1 MGIVDEDIVRVR
13 ESTDIVAVISQHLQL
28 RRVGQRW
35 VGLCPFHAEKS
46 PSFSVNA
53 EQGLYYCFGCQAK
66 GDAITFVREIEH
78 LDFPGA
84 VEWLANKAGITLRY
98 TDTGENEGRKRRK
111 RLVEAMTRAVEW
123 YHERLLSSPD
133 AKEARGYLR
142 SRGFDGAKVRE
153 FQLGWAPD
161 DWDALARFLKV
172 PDDVLT
178 DTGLGFVNRRN
189 RQQDA
194 FRGRV
199 LFPIF
204 DVQGEPVA
212 FGGRVLP
219 GHDGP
224 KYKNSSESPLYAKS
238 KVLYGLNWMKAG
250 IVEADEAIVC
260 EGYTDVIGFADAG
273 LRRAVATC
281 GTALTEEHFRSLKRY
296 AHRVVLAFDADAAGQ
311 AAAERFYE
319 WEKAYEID
327 VAVADLPPGVD
338 PADLARTDPERLVAA
353 IEGATPFLGFRVHR
367 ALAAGSV
374 DTPEARARTAEAALA
389 VIAEHPSELV
399 RDQYVM
405 EVADRCRLDPDQ
417 LRAQLARGGGRPPGG
432 DAPPALVR
440 PPRAASSRD
449 GAEVDALR
457 LAVHQPESV
466 GHLLDEVLF
475 EDELHAAVFRALAP
489 GGTMHDVLERCD
501 PGAADLLQRLVVEE
515 ATADPDNVASVLT
528 AAAARRE
535 LRRLDAANRRDFDV
549 ERSQRIAWLKLAIE
563 QVDPDDADP
572 GVRAQLLAWLADE
585 AEGPEETA

>member
-13 ESTDIVAVISQHLQL
+13 EATDIVAVVSQHLQL
-28 RRVGQRW
+28 KRVGTRW

-46 PSFSVNA
+46 GSFSVNA

-84 VEWLANKAGITLRY
+84 VEWLAAKAGITLRY

-111 RLVEAMTRAVEW
+111 RLVETMSRAVAW
-123 YHERLLSSPD
+123 YHERLLTAPD

-142 SRGFDGAKVRE
+142 TRGFDGDKVRRY
-153 FQLGWAPD
+153 QLGWAPD

-172 PDDVLT
+172 PDDVLK
-178 DTGLGFVNRRN
+178 DSGLGFVNKRN

-199 LFPIF
+199 LFPIY

-212 FGGRVLP
+212 FGGRILP

-224 KYKNSSESPLYAKS
+224 KYKNSSESALYAKS

-260 EGYTDVIGFADAG
+260 EGYTDVIGFSDAG
-273 LRRAVATC
+273 MPRAVATC
-281 GTALTEEHFRSLKRY
+281 GTALTEEHFRILKRY
-296 AHRVVLAFDADAAGQ
+296 ARRVVLAFDADAAGQ

-338 PADLARTDPERLVAA
+338 PADLARSDPAALVASV
-353 IEGATPFLGFRVHR
+353 EQATPFLGFRVRR
-367 ALAAGSV
+367 ALAGGSV
-374 DTPEARARTAEAALA
+374 TSPEGRARTAEAALA
-389 VIAEHPSELV
+389 VIAEHPSDLV

-405 EVADRCRLDPDQ
+405 EVADRCRLDPDR
-417 LRAQLARGGGRPPGG
+417 LRAQLTQVGRRVEARPTAPLRPRRQH
-432 DAPPALVR
+432 D
-440 PPRAASSRD
+440 S
-449 GAEVDALR
+449 AEIEALR
-457 LAVHQPESV
+457 LAVHRPDEV

-515 ATADPDNVASVLT
+515 AEANPDNVASLLT
-528 AAAARRE
+528 AAAARRA
-535 LRRLDAANRRDFDV
+535 LRQLDARNRREHDP
-549 ERSQRIAWLKLAIE
+549 ETANQIAWLKMAIE
-563 QVDPDDADP
+563 HVDPDEPDP
-572 GVRAQLLAWLADE
+572 AARAQLLAWLVE
-585 AEGPEETA
+585 AATGAEEIS

>member
-1 MGIVDEDIVRVR
+1 MGIVDEDVVRVR
-13 ESTDIVAVISQHLQL
+13 EATDLVAVVSQHLQL
-28 RRVGQRW
+28 KRVGQRW

-46 PSFSVNA
+46 PSFSVNG

-98 TDTGENEGRKRRK
+98 TDTGETEGRKRRK
-111 RLVEAMTRAVEW
+111 RLVEAMTRAVDW

-142 SRGFDGAKVRE
+142 TRGFDGDKVRE
-153 FQLGWAPD
+153 FRLGWAPD
-161 DWDALARFLKV
+161 DWDALARFLRV

-260 EGYTDVIGFADAG
+260 EGYTDVIGFADVG

-281 GTALTEEHFRSLKRY
+281 GTALTEEHFRTLKRY
-296 AHRVVLAFDADAAGQ
+296 THRVVLAFDADAAGQ

-338 PADLARTDPERLVAA
+338 PADLARSDPERLVAA
-353 IEGATPFLGFRVHR
+353 IDGATPFLGFRVGR
-367 ALAAGSV
+367 ALAAGAV
-374 DTPEARARTAEAALA
+374 DTPEGRARTAEAALA
-389 VIAEHPSELV
+389 VIAEHPSDLV

-405 EVADRCRLDPDQ
+405 EVADRCRLDPDR
-417 LRAQLARGGGRPPGG
+417 LRAQLARGPVLRAEAPTGARP
-432 DAPPALVR
+432 AVV
-440 PPRAASSRD
+440 PRSRD
-449 GAEVDALR
+449 NAELDALR
-457 LAVHQPESV
+457 LAVHRPEAV
-466 GHLLDEVLF
+466 GDLLDEVLF

-489 GGTMHDVLERCD
+489 GGTMHEVLGRCD
-501 PGAADLLQRLVVEE
+501 PRAADLLQRLVVEE
-515 ATADPDNVASVLT
+515 AGADPDNVASVLT
-528 AAAARRE
+528 AAAARRA
-535 LRRLDAANRRDFDV
+535 LRRLDAANRRSFDL
-549 ERSQRIAWLKLAIE
+549 ERSRQIAWLKLVIE

-572 GVRAQLLAWLADE
+572 EARAQLLAWLSEQA
-585 AEGPEETA
+585 EETG

>member
-1 MGIVDEDIVRVR
+1 MGIVDEDVVRVR
-13 ESTDIVAVISQHLQL
+13 EATDLVAVVSQHLQL
-28 RRVGQRW
+28 KRVGQRW

-98 TDTGENEGRKRRK
+98 TDTGETEGRKRRK
-111 RLVEAMTRAVEW
+111 RLVEAMTRAVDW

-142 SRGFDGAKVRE
+142 TRGFDGDKVRE
-153 FQLGWAPD
+153 FRLGWAPD
-161 DWDALARFLKV
+161 DWDALARFLRV

-260 EGYTDVIGFADAG
+260 EGYTDVIGFADVG

-281 GTALTEEHFRSLKRY
+281 GTALTEEHFRTLKRY
-296 AHRVVLAFDADAAGQ
+296 THRVVLAFDADAAGQ

-338 PADLARTDPERLVAA
+338 PADLARSDPERLVAA
-353 IEGATPFLGFRVHR
+353 IDGATPFLGFRVGR
-367 ALAAGSV
+367 ALAAGAV
-374 DTPEARARTAEAALA
+374 DTPEGRARTAEAALA
-389 VIAEHPSELV
+389 VIAEHPSDLV

-405 EVADRCRLDPDQ
+405 EVADRCRLDPDR
-417 LRAQLARGGGRPPGG
+417 LRAQLARGP
-432 DAPPALVR
+432 V
-440 PPRAASSRD
+440 PRAEAPTAARPAVASRSRD
-449 GAEVDALR
+449 NAELDALR
-457 LAVHQPESV
+457 LAVHRPEAV
-466 GHLLDEVLF
+466 GDLLDEVLF

-489 GGTMHDVLERCD
+489 GGTMHEVLGRCD
-501 PGAADLLQRLVVEE
+501 PRAADLLQRLVVEE
-515 ATADPDNVASVLT
+515 AGADPDNVASVLT
-528 AAAARRE
+528 AAAARRA
-535 LRRLDAANRRDFDV
+535 LRRLDAANRRSFDL
-549 ERSQRIAWLKLAIE
+549 ERSRQIAWLKLVIE

-572 GVRAQLLAWLADE
+572 EARAQLLAWLSEQA
-585 AEGPEETA
+585 EETG

>member
-1 MGIVDEDIVRVR
+1 MGIVDEDVVRVR
-13 ESTDIVAVISQHLQL
+13 ESTDMVAVVSQHLQL
-28 RRVGQRW
+28 KRVGNRW

-84 VEWLANKAGITLRY
+84 VEWLAAKAGITVRY

-111 RLVEAMTRAVEW
+111 RLVDTMARAVDW
-123 YHERLLSSPD
+123 YHDRLLSGAD

-142 SRGFDGAKVRE
+142 TRGFDGEKVR
-153 FQLGWAPD
+153 QYRLGWAPD

-172 PDDVLT
+172 PDDVLK
-178 DTGLGFVNRRN
+178 DSGLGFVNRRN

-204 DVQGEPVA
+204 DVQGDPVA
-212 FGGRVLP
+212 FGGRILP

-224 KYKNSSESPLYAKS
+224 KYKNSSESALYAKS

-273 LRRAVATC
+273 MPRAVATC
-281 GTALTEEHFRSLKRY
+281 GTALTEEHFRILKRY

-338 PADLARTDPERLVAA
+338 PADLARTDPAGLVAA
-353 IEGATPFLGFRVHR
+353 VDNATPFLGFRVRR
-367 ALAAGSV
+367 ALAGGSV
-374 DTPEARARTAEAALA
+374 SSPERRARTAEAALA
-389 VIAEHPSELV
+389 VIAEHPSDLV

-417 LRAQLARGGGRPPGG
+417 LRAQLTRVGSRVEAR
-432 DAPPALVR
+432 PAVLVR
-440 PPRAASSRD
+440 PHPHHDS
-449 GAEVDALR
+449 AEVEALR
-457 LAVHQPESV
+457 LAVHHPDSV
-466 GHLLDEVLF
+466 AHLLDEVLF

-489 GGTMHDVLERCD
+489 GGTMHEVLERCD
-501 PGAADLLQRLVVEE
+501 PAAADLLQRLVVEE
-515 ATADPDNVASVLT
+515 ADADPDNVASLLT
-528 AAAARRE
+528 AAAARRS
-535 LRRLDAANRRDFDV
+535 LRRLDAANRRAHDPA
-549 ERSQRIAWLKLAIE
+549 RSQRIAWLKMTIE

-572 GVRAQLLAWLADE
+572 EARAQLLAWLVEE
-585 AEGPEETA
+585 ATVAEENR

>member
-1 MGIVDEDIVRVR
+1 MGIVDEDVVRVR
-13 ESTDIVAVISQHLQL
+13 ESTDMVAVVSQHLQL
-28 RRVGQRW
+28 KRVGNRW

-84 VEWLANKAGITLRY
+84 VEWLAAKAGITLRY

-111 RLVEAMTRAVEW
+111 RLVDTMTRAVDW
-123 YHERLLSSPD
+123 YHDRLLSGAD

-142 SRGFDGAKVRE
+142 TRGFDGEKVR
-153 FQLGWAPD
+153 QYRLGWAPD

-172 PDDVLT
+172 PDDILK
-178 DTGLGFVNRRN
+178 DSGLGFVNKRN

-204 DVQGEPVA
+204 DVQGDPVA
-212 FGGRVLP
+212 FGGRILP

-224 KYKNSSESPLYAKS
+224 KYKNSSESALYAKS

-273 LRRAVATC
+273 MPRAVATC
-281 GTALTEEHFRSLKRY
+281 GTALTEEHFRILKRY

-338 PADLARTDPERLVAA
+338 PADLARTDPAGLVAA
-353 IEGATPFLGFRVHR
+353 VEHATPFLGFRVRR
-367 ALAAGSV
+367 ALAGGSV
-374 DTPEARARTAEAALA
+374 SSPERRARTAEAALA
-389 VIAEHPSELV
+389 VIAEHPSDLV

-417 LRAQLARGGGRPPGG
+417 LRAQLTRVGSRVEAR
-432 DAPPALVR
+432 PAVPVR
-440 PPRAASSRD
+440 PHPQHDS
-449 GAEVDALR
+449 AEVEALR
-457 LAVHQPESV
+457 LAVHHPDAV

-489 GGTMHDVLERCD
+489 GGTMHDVLGRCD

-515 ATADPDNVASVLT
+515 ADADPDNVASLLT
-528 AAAARRE
+528 AAAARRA
-535 LRRLDAANRRDFDV
+535 LRRLDAANRRAHDPA
-549 ERSQRIAWLKLAIE
+549 RSQRIAWLKMTIE
-563 QVDPDDADP
+563 QVDPDEADP
-572 GVRAQLLAWLADE
+572 DARAQLLAWLVEE
-585 AEGPEETA
+585 ATVAEENR

>member
-1 MGIVDEDIVRVR
+1 MGIVDEDVVRVR
-13 ESTDIVAVISQHLQL
+13 ESTDMVAVVSQHLQL
-28 RRVGQRW
+28 KRVGNRW

-84 VEWLANKAGITLRY
+84 VEWLAAKAGITVRY

-111 RLVEAMTRAVEW
+111 RLVDTMARAVDW
-123 YHERLLSSPD
+123 YHDRLLSGAD

-142 SRGFDGAKVRE
+142 TRGFDGEKVR
-153 FQLGWAPD
+153 QYRLGWAPD

-172 PDDVLT
+172 PDDVLK
-178 DTGLGFVNRRN
+178 DSGLGFVNRRN

-204 DVQGEPVA
+204 DVQGDPVA
-212 FGGRVLP
+212 FGGRILP

-224 KYKNSSESPLYAKS
+224 KYKNSSESALYAKS

-273 LRRAVATC
+273 MPRAVATC
-281 GTALTEEHFRSLKRY
+281 GTALTEEHFRILKRY

-338 PADLARTDPERLVAA
+338 PADLARSDPAGLVAA
-353 IEGATPFLGFRVHR
+353 VENATPFLGFRVRR
-367 ALAAGSV
+367 ALAGGSV
-374 DTPEARARTAEAALA
+374 SSPERRARTAEAALA
-389 VIAEHPSELV
+389 VIAEHPSDLV

-417 LRAQLARGGGRPPGG
+417 LRAQLTRVGSRVEAR
-432 DAPPALVR
+432 PAVPVR
-440 PPRAASSRD
+440 PHPHHDS
-449 GAEVDALR
+449 AEVEALR
-457 LAVHQPESV
+457 LAVHHPDSV
-466 GHLLDEVLF
+466 AHLLDEVLF

-489 GGTMHDVLERCD
+489 GGTMHEVLERCD
-501 PGAADLLQRLVVEE
+501 PAAADLLQRLVVEE
-515 ATADPDNVASVLT
+515 ADADPDNVASLLT
-528 AAAARRE
+528 AAAARRS
-535 LRRLDAANRRDFDV
+535 LRRLDAANRRAHDPA
-549 ERSQRIAWLKLAIE
+549 RSQRIAWLKMTIE

-572 GVRAQLLAWLADE
+572 EARAQLLAWLVEE
-585 AEGPEETA
+585 ATVAEENP

>member
-1 MGIVDEDIVRVR
+1 MGIVDEDVVRVR
-13 ESTDIVAVISQHLQL
+13 EATDMVAVVSQHLQL
-28 RRVGQRW
+28 KRVGNRW

-84 VEWLANKAGITLRY
+84 VEWLAAKAGITVRY

-111 RLVEAMTRAVEW
+111 RLVETMARAVDW
-123 YHERLLSSPD
+123 YHDRLLSGAD

-142 SRGFDGAKVRE
+142 TRGFDGEKVRRYR
-153 FQLGWAPD
+153 LGWAPD
-161 DWDALARFLKV
+161 DWDALARFLTV
-172 PDDVLT
+172 PDDVLK
-178 DTGLGFVNRRN
+178 DSGLGFVNRRN

-204 DVQGEPVA
+204 DVQGDPVA
-212 FGGRVLP
+212 FGGRILP

-224 KYKNSSESPLYAKS
+224 KYKNSSESALYAKS

-273 LRRAVATC
+273 MPRAVATC
-281 GTALTEEHFRSLKRY
+281 GTALTEEHFRILKRY

-338 PADLARTDPERLVAA
+338 PADLARTDPAGLVAA
-353 IEGATPFLGFRVHR
+353 VENATPFLGFRVRR
-367 ALAAGSV
+367 ALAGGSV
-374 DTPEARARTAEAALA
+374 SSPERRARTAEAALA
-389 VIAEHPSELV
+389 VIAEHPSDLV

-417 LRAQLARGGGRPPGG
+417 LRAQLTRVGSRVEAR
-432 DAPPALVR
+432 PAVPVR
-440 PPRAASSRD
+440 PHPHHDS
-449 GAEVDALR
+449 AEVEALR
-457 LAVHQPESV
+457 LAVHHPDSV
-466 GHLLDEVLF
+466 AHLLDEVLF

-489 GGTMHDVLERCD
+489 GGTMHEVLERCD
-501 PGAADLLQRLVVEE
+501 PAAADLLQRLVVEE
-515 ATADPDNVASVLT
+515 ADADPDNVASLLT
-528 AAAARRE
+528 AAAARRS
-535 LRRLDAANRRDFDV
+535 LRRLDAANRRAHDPA
-549 ERSQRIAWLKLAIE
+549 RSQRIAWLKMTIE

-572 GVRAQLLAWLADE
+572 EARAQLLAWLVEE
-585 AEGPEETA
+585 ATVAEENP

>member
-13 ESTDIVAVISQHLQL
+13 ESTDIVAVVSQHLQL
-28 RRVGQRW
+28 KRVGTRW

-84 VEWLANKAGITLRY
+84 VEWLAAKAGIAVRY
-98 TDTGENEGRKRRK
+98 TDSGENEGRKRRK
-111 RLVEAMTRAVEW
+111 RLVEAMERAVAW
-123 YHERLLSSPD
+123 YHERLLTAPD

-142 SRGFDGAKVRE
+142 TRGFDGEKVRRYR
-153 FQLGWAPD
+153 LGWAPD
-161 DWDALARFLKV
+161 EWDALARHLKV
-172 PDDVLT
+172 PDDVLR

-204 DVQGEPVA
+204 DVQDEPVA

-219 GHDGP
+219 GHEGP
-224 KYKNSSESPLYAKS
+224 KYKNSSESALYAKS

-260 EGYTDVIGFADAG
+260 EGYTDVIGFADVG
-273 LRRAVATC
+273 LPRAVATC
-281 GTALTEEHFRSLKRY
+281 GTALTEEHFRTLKRY
-296 AHRVVLAFDADAAGQ
+296 ARRVVLAFDADAAGQ

-327 VAVADLPPGVD
+327 VAVAALPAGVD
-338 PADLARTDPERLVAA
+338 PADLARTDPAALVAA
-353 IEGATPFLGFRVHR
+353 VEHATPFLGFRVRR
-367 ALAAGSV
+367 ALAGGSV
-374 DTPEARARTAEAALA
+374 ASPEGRARTAEAALA
-389 VIAEHPSELV
+389 VIAEHPSGLV

-405 EVADRCRLDPDQ
+405 EVADRCQLDPDQ
-417 LRAQLARGGGRPPGG
+417 LRRRLTGVVRGEAAKSAPVAQRA
-432 DAPPALVR
+432 DVR
-440 PPRAASSRD
+440 DHRD
-449 GAEVDALR
+449 SAEVEALR
-457 LAVHQPESV
+457 LAVHDPETV

-475 EDELHAAVFRALAP
+475 TDELHAAVFRALAP
-489 GGTMHDVLERCD
+489 GGTMHDVLARCD
-501 PGAADLLQRLVVEE
+501 PAAADLLQRLVVEE
-515 ATADPDNVASVLT
+515 AEGDAENVASLLT
-528 AAAARRE
+528 AAAARRA
-535 LRRLDAANRRDFDV
+535 LHRLDAANRRSFDA
-549 ERSQRIAWLKLAIE
+549 ERSRQIAWLKMAIE
-563 QVDPDDADP
+563 QVDPDDPDE
-572 GVRAQLLAWLADE
+572 GVRAQLLAWLAEE
-585 AEGPEETA
+585 ATRAEENDD

>member
-1 MGIVDEDIVRVR
+1 MGIVDEDVVRVR
-13 ESTDIVAVISQHLQL
+13 ESTDMVAVVSQHLQL
-28 RRVGQRW
+28 KRVGNRW

-84 VEWLANKAGITLRY
+84 VEWLAAKAGITVRY

-111 RLVEAMTRAVEW
+111 RLVDTMARAVDW
-123 YHERLLSSPD
+123 YHDRLLSGAD

-142 SRGFDGAKVRE
+142 TRGFDGEKVR
-153 FQLGWAPD
+153 QYRLGWAPD

-172 PDDVLT
+172 PDDVLK
-178 DTGLGFVNRRN
+178 DSGLGFVNRRN

-204 DVQGEPVA
+204 DVQGDPVA
-212 FGGRVLP
+212 FGGRILP

-224 KYKNSSESPLYAKS
+224 KYKNSSESALYAKS

-273 LRRAVATC
+273 MPRAVATC
-281 GTALTEEHFRSLKRY
+281 GTALTEEHFRILKRY

-338 PADLARTDPERLVAA
+338 PADLARSDPAGLVAA
-353 IEGATPFLGFRVHR
+353 VDNAREFLRFRVER
-367 ALAAGSV
+367 ILGAGS
-374 DTPEARARTAEAALA
+374 TRTLAGRERTAVAALA
-389 VIAEHPSELV
+389 VVAEHPQSWV
-399 RDQYVM
+399 RDEYLM
-405 EVADRCRLDPDQ
+405 EVADRLDIDPNQ
-417 LRAQLARGGGRPPGG
+417 LRPQLAEILEKPHSGLPSLRISRPS
-432 DAPPALVR
+432 DQHD
-440 PPRAASSRD
+440 S
-449 GAEVDALR
+449 AEVEALR
-457 LAVHQPESV
+457 LAVHHPESV
-466 GHLLDEVLF
+466 AHLLDEVLF

-489 GGTMHDVLERCD
+489 GGTMHEVLERCD
-501 PGAADLLQRLVVEE
+501 PAAADLLQRLVVEE
-515 ATADPDNVASVLT
+515 ADADPDNVASLLT
-528 AAAARRE
+528 AAAARRS
-535 LRRLDAANRRDFDV
+535 LRRLDAANRRAHDPA
-549 ERSQRIAWLKLAIE
+549 RSQRIAWLKMTIE

-572 GVRAQLLAWLADE
+572 EARAQLLAWLVEE
-585 AEGPEETA
+585 ATVAEENR

>member
-1 MGIVDEDIVRVR
+1 VGIVDEDIVRVR
-13 ESTDIVAVISQHLQL
+13 EATDIVAVVSQHLQL
-28 RRVGQRW
+28 KRVGNRW

-78 LDFPGA
+78 LDFPGS
-84 VEWLANKAGITLRY
+84 VEWLAAKAGITLRY

-111 RLVEAMTRAVEW
+111 RLVETMEKAVAW
-123 YHERLLSSPD
+123 YHERLLSGAD

-142 SRGFDGAKVRE
+142 TRGFDGDKVRQY
-153 FQLGWAPD
+153 QLGWAPD
-161 DWDALARFLKV
+161 DWDALARYLKV
-172 PDDVLT
+172 PDDVLQ
-178 DTGLGFVNRRN
+178 DAGLGFVNKRN

-212 FGGRVLP
+212 FGGRILP

-224 KYKNSSESPLYAKS
+224 KYKNSSESKLYAKS

-260 EGYTDVIGFADAG
+260 EGYTDVIGFAEAG
-273 LRRAVATC
+273 IPRAVATC
-281 GTALTEEHFRSLKRY
+281 GTALTEEHFRTLKRY
-296 AHRVVLAFDADAAGQ
+296 ARRVVLAFDADAAGQ

-338 PADLARTDPERLVAA
+338 PADLARTDPSALVSAV
-353 IEGATPFLGFRVHR
+353 ENATPFLGFRVRR

-374 DTPEARARTAEAALA
+374 SSPEGRARTAEAALT
-389 VIAEHPSELV
+389 VIAEHPSGLV

-417 LRAQLARGGGRPPGG
+417 LRAQLGRVGRGDDRPVAVARPQRQNE
-432 DAPPALVR
+432 
-440 PPRAASSRD
+440 S
-449 GAEVDALR
+449 AEIEALR
-457 LAVHQPESV
+457 LAVHHPESV

-515 ATADPDNVASVLT
+515 AEADPDNVASLLT

-535 LRRLDAANRRDFDV
+535 LRRLDARNRRSHDLEV
-549 ERSQRIAWLKLAIE
+549 AKQIAWLKMAIE
-563 QVDPDDADP
+563 RVDPDEADP
-572 GVRAQLLAWLADE
+572 EARAQLLAWLVDE
-585 AEGPEETA
+585 AAVAEEN

>member
-1 MGIVDEDIVRVR
+1 MGIVDEDVVRVR
-13 ESTDIVAVISQHLQL
+13 ESTDMVAVVSQHLQL
-28 RRVGQRW
+28 KRVGNRW

-84 VEWLANKAGITLRY
+84 VEWLAAKAGITVRY

-111 RLVEAMTRAVEW
+111 RLVDTMARAVDW
-123 YHERLLSSPD
+123 YHDRLLSGAD

-142 SRGFDGAKVRE
+142 TRGFDGEKVR
-153 FQLGWAPD
+153 QYRLGWAPD

-172 PDDVLT
+172 PDDVLK
-178 DTGLGFVNRRN
+178 DSGLGFVNRRN

-204 DVQGEPVA
+204 DVQGDPVA
-212 FGGRVLP
+212 FGGRILP

-224 KYKNSSESPLYAKS
+224 KYKNSSESALYAKS

-273 LRRAVATC
+273 MPRAVATC
-281 GTALTEEHFRSLKRY
+281 GTALTEEHFRILKRY

-338 PADLARTDPERLVAA
+338 PADLARSDPAGLVAA
-353 IEGATPFLGFRVHR
+353 VENATPFLGFRVRR
-367 ALAAGSV
+367 ALAGGSV
-374 DTPEARARTAEAALA
+374 SSPERRARTAEAALA
-389 VIAEHPSELV
+389 VIAEHPSDLV

-417 LRAQLARGGGRPPGG
+417 LRAQLTRVGSRVEARSSVP
-432 DAPPALVR
+432 VR
-440 PPRAASSRD
+440 PHPHHDS
-449 GAEVDALR
+449 AEVEALR
-457 LAVHQPESV
+457 LAVHHPESV
-466 GHLLDEVLF
+466 AHLLDEVLF

-489 GGTMHDVLERCD
+489 GGTMHEVLERCD
-501 PGAADLLQRLVVEE
+501 PAAADLLQRLVVEE
-515 ATADPDNVASVLT
+515 ADADPDNVASLLT
-528 AAAARRE
+528 AAAARRS
-535 LRRLDAANRRDFDV
+535 LRRLDAANRRAHDPA
-549 ERSQRIAWLKLAIE
+549 RSQRIAWLKMTIE

-572 GVRAQLLAWLADE
+572 EARAQLLAWLVEE
-585 AEGPEETA
+585 ATVAEENR